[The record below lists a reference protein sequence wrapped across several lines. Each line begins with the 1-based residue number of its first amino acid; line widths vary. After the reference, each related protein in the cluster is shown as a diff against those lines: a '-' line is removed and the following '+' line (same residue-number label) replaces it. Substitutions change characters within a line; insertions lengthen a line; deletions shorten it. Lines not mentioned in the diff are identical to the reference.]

1 MLRSSAIFRS
11 VYQGILWNL
20 PQSSVQFPKT
30 MALNLPLTFSVQF
43 TKAVLRSSAIFC
55 SSSLRFCLKFSAIL
69 CPNYFRYV
77 WKSSTIRRSIYLN
90 YVEIFRNL
98 PFCWPRY
105 TLKSSAIFRSIPK
118 PMALNLPLTFSVQF
132 TKAVSRSSA
141 IFRSSS
147 LRYFL
152 KSSAILRPNYF
163 RYVWKSSLHYGMNCC
178 MMLELFSNF
187 PFKFT

>member
-1 MLRSSAIFRS
+1 
-11 VYQGILWNL
+11 
-20 PQSSVQFPKT
+20 

-43 TKAVLRSSAIFC
+43 TKAVLRSSAIFR
-55 SSSLRFCLKFSAIL
+55 SSSLRYCLKFFAIL
-69 CPNYFRYV
+69 SPNYFRYV
-77 WKSSTIRRSIYLN
+77 WKSSAIVRSVYLN

-98 PFCWPRY
+98 PFCLPRY
-105 TLKSSAIFRSIPK
+105 TCKSSTILCSIPK

-132 TKAVSRSSA
+132 TKAVMRSSA

-147 LRYFL
+147 LRYYL

-163 RYVWKSSLHYGMNCC
+163 RDVWKSYLHYGMNCC